1 MKGLIIIKKTFA
13 YENELP
19 SLPIPSLASTRE
31 KLLEWVEPLLN
42 DGQLEETTKAVNH
55 FFKVDGDAERLQQKL
70 YELDSEIEGS
80 WLKPLWDDMYL
91 SFREPLPTGMHF
103 NILLDNKKHEN
114 RYTRAQLAGKVS
126 RLVTEL
132 YHQII
137 DGEVAP
143 VIQNGVPQDMSQYKK
158 FFKSIRIPRVER
170 DEFRLA
176 AFEKRNNHVII
187 LYKRNVYKV
196 NVTNSEGE
204 IYHSSEIAHAI
215 ERSFQEE
222 QSEGENVGIFT
233 TAKRDE
239 AAKMYDQLIVSK
251 VNADNLQTIADS
263 LLVIS
268 MDEESTNSEE
278 AIENL
283 MLNGTNKYFD
293 KTIQV
298 ILTKKGE
305 LGYSIEHS
313 SVDGTTIFAVIS
325 YVNEGLESEEPE
337 ILYTTESTQMEKQQ
351 WELSADIEKSLMR
364 FEKDNARVKKEF
376 SIKTTTFNSFGS
388 DEIKNM
394 NVSPDAFFHIAL
406 QIAQYRTFGTF
417 RSVYEPVSVRAFYE
431 GRTECARATSMEKL
445 NLVRALENGE
455 ESHEVLYDLMQKA
468 SAAHTDRIVRCRK
481 GFGVERH
488 MYGLE
493 QMYKLHG
500 GDIGMTDRPA
510 LFSDTG
516 YMTMRHDFISTSGM
530 AYDNVKYRIF
540 GPVVEGGFGL
550 AYILLDQTISIN
562 ISSTVDEADHAQELT
577 NHLMDAFLEL
587 RQIANHIVE
596 NSVPVRKIKINVE
609 TKVKV

>member
-1 MKGLIIIKKTFA
+1 MKGIIIIKKTFA
-13 YENELP
+13 YKNELP
-19 SLPIPSLASTRE
+19 SLPIPPLTSTKER
-31 KLLEWVEPLLN
+31 LLEWVEPFLH
-42 DGQLEETTKAVNH
+42 DKQLEETTEVVND
-55 FFKVDGDAERLQQKL
+55 FFKVDGDAEKLQKKL
-70 YELDSEIEGS
+70 CELDAKMEGS

-91 SFREPLPTGMHF
+91 KFRDPLPTGMHF
-103 NILLDNKKHEN
+103 NILLDNKNHEN
-114 RYTRAQLAGKVS
+114 RYTRAELAGRVS
-126 RLVTEL
+126 RLVTEF
-132 YHQII
+132 YHLII

-143 VIQNGVPQDMSQYKK
+143 VVKNGVPQDMSQYKK

-170 DEFRLA
+170 DEFRVA

-204 IYHSSEIAHAI
+204 MYQSREIANAI
-215 ERSFQEE
+215 ERTFQEE
-222 QSEGENVGIFT
+222 QSEGANVGIFT

-239 AAKMYDQLIVSK
+239 AAKIYDQLIVSK
-251 VNADNLQTIADS
+251 VNADHLQAIADS
-263 LLVIS
+263 LIVLS
-268 MDEESTNSEE
+268 MDEESSTSEE

-298 ILTKKGE
+298 ILTNKGE

-325 YVNEGLESEEPE
+325 YVNEGLESDEPE
-337 ILYTTESTQMEKQQ
+337 TIYTTEPTLMEKQQ
-351 WELSADIEKSLMR
+351 WELSAEIKKSLMR
-364 FEKDNARVKKEF
+364 FEKDHARVKKEF
-376 SIKTTTFNSFGS
+376 SIKTTIFNSFGS
-388 DEIKNM
+388 DEIKKM
-394 NVSPDAFFHIAL
+394 NISPDAFFHMAL

-445 NLVRALENGE
+445 DLVKALENGE

-493 QMYKLHG
+493 QMYTLHG
-500 GDIGMTDRPA
+500 EDLGMTDRPA

-516 YMTMRHDFISTSGM
+516 YLTMRHDFISTSGM

-550 AYILLDQTISIN
+550 AYILLDQSISIN
-562 ISSTVDEADHAQELT
+562 ISSSADEAGHAQKLT
-577 NHLMDAFLEL
+577 NHLEDAFLEL
-587 RQIANHIVE
+587 RQIANRI
-596 NSVPVRKIKINVE
+596 I
-609 TKVKV
+609 

>member
-13 YENELP
+13 YENKLP
-19 SLPIPSLASTRE
+19 SLPIPPLTSTRE
-31 KLLEWVEPLLN
+31 KLLEWVEPLVN
-42 DGQLEETTKAVNH
+42 DEQLKETTKVVNH
-55 FFKVDGDAERLQQKL
+55 FFKVGGDAEKLQKKL
-70 YELDSEIEGS
+70 YELDAKIEGS

-91 SFREPLPTGMHF
+91 TYRDPLPKGMHF

-114 RYTRAQLAGKVS
+114 RYTRAELAGRVS
-126 RLVTEL
+126 RLITEL
-132 YHQII
+132 YHLII

-143 VIQNGVPQDMSQYKK
+143 VIQNGVPLDMSQYKK

-204 IYHSSEIAHAI
+204 IYQSSEIATAI
-215 ERSFQEE
+215 ERAFQEE
-222 QSEGENVGIFT
+222 QSEGANVGIFT

-239 AAKMYDQLIVSK
+239 AAKLYDQLTVSK
-251 VNADNLQTIADS
+251 VNADHLQTIADS
-263 LLVIS
+263 LIVIS
-268 MDEESTNSEE
+268 MDEESSNSEE

-298 ILTKKGE
+298 ILTNKGE

-337 ILYTTESTQMEKQQ
+337 TIYTTEPTRMEKQQ
-351 WELSADIEKSLMR
+351 WELSAEIEKSLKR
-364 FEKDNARVKKEF
+364 FETDHAKVKKEF
-376 SIKTTTFNSFGS
+376 FIKNRTFNSFGS
-388 DEIKNM
+388 DEIKKM
-394 NVSPDAFFHIAL
+394 NLSPDAFFHMAL
-406 QIAQYRTFGTF
+406 QIAQYRTFGVC
-417 RSVYEPVSVRAFYE
+417 RSVYEPVSVRAFYQ

-445 NLVRALENGE
+445 NLVKAIENGE
-455 ESHEVLYDLMQKA
+455 ESNEALYMLMQQA
-468 SAAHTDRIVRCRK
+468 SLAHTNRIIMCRE
-481 GFGVERH
+481 GLGVERH

-500 GDIGMTDRPA
+500 GDIGMTDPPA
-510 LFSDTG
+510 LFSDAG
-516 YMTMRHDFISTSGM
+516 YLAMRHDFISTSGM

-562 ISSTVDEADHAQELT
+562 ISSHADEAEHAQKLT
-577 NHLMDAFLEL
+577 NHLVDAFLEL
-587 RQIANHIVE
+587 RQIAN
-596 NSVPVRKIKINVE
+596 RFLK
-609 TKVKV
+609 

>member
-1 MKGLIIIKKTFA
+1 MLGYT
-13 YENELP
+13 
-19 SLPIPSLASTRE
+19 STKE

-42 DGQLEETTKAVNH
+42 DEQLEETTKVVNQ
-55 FFKVDGDAERLQQKL
+55 FFKAGGDAERLQKKL
-70 YELDSEIEGS
+70 CELNVNIKGS

-91 SFREPLPTGMHF
+91 NFREPLPTGMHF

-114 RYTRAQLAGKVS
+114 RYTRAELAGRVI

-132 YHQII
+132 YHLII

-143 VIQNGVPQDMSQYKK
+143 VIQNGVPLDMSQYKN
-158 FFKSIRIPRVER
+158 FFKSIRIPRLER

-204 IYHSSEIAHAI
+204 IYCSSEIANAI
-215 ERSFQEE
+215 ERTFQED
-222 QSEGENVGIFT
+222 QSEGANVGIFT

-239 AAKMYDQLIVSK
+239 AAKIYDQLTVSK
-251 VNADNLQTIADS
+251 ANADHLQTIADS
-263 LLVIS
+263 LIVMS
-268 MDEESTNSEE
+268 MDEESSNSEE

-313 SVDGTTIFAVIS
+313 SVDGTTMFAVIS
-325 YVNEGLESEEPE
+325 YVNEGLESEESE
-337 ILYTTESTQMEKQQ
+337 TIYTTEPTRMEKQH
-351 WELSADIEKSLMR
+351 WELSAEIEKSLMR
-364 FEKDNARVKKEF
+364 LEKNHARVKKEF
-376 SIKTTTFNSFGS
+376 SIKTRIFNSFGS

-394 NVSPDAFFHIAL
+394 NISPDAFFHMAL
-406 QIAQYRTFGTF
+406 QIAQYRTFGVC

-445 NLVRALENGE
+445 NLVKAIENGE
-455 ESHEVLYDLMQKA
+455 ENNAVLYALMQKA
-468 SAAHTDRIVRCRK
+468 SAAHTDRIIRCRK

-493 QMYKLHG
+493 QMYELHG
-500 GDIGMTDRPA
+500 ADIGMTDRPA

-516 YMTMRHDFISTSGM
+516 YLTLRHDFISTSGM

-540 GPVVEGGFGL
+540 GPVVESGFGL

-562 ISSTVDEADHAQELT
+562 ISSHADEADNAQKLI
-577 NHLMDAFLEL
+577 NHLVDAFLEL
-587 RQIANHIVE
+587 RQIANCIL
-596 NSVPVRKIKINVE
+596 
-609 TKVKV
+609 

>member
-13 YENELP
+13 YKNELP
-19 SLPIPSLASTRE
+19 SLPIPPLTNTKE
-31 KLLEWVEPLLN
+31 KLLEWVEPLVN
-42 DGQLEETTKAVNH
+42 DEQLEETTKVVND
-55 FFKVDGDAERLQQKL
+55 FFKVDGDAERLQKKL
-70 YELDSEIEGS
+70 CELDGKMEGS

-91 SFREPLPTGMHF
+91 KFRDPLPTGMHF
-103 NILLDNKKHEN
+103 NILLDNKNHEN
-114 RYTRAQLAGKVS
+114 RYTRAELAGRVS
-126 RLVTEL
+126 RLVTEF
-132 YHQII
+132 YHLIM
-137 DGEVAP
+137 DEEVAP
-143 VIQNGVPQDMSQYKK
+143 VVKNGVPQDMSQYKK

-204 IYHSSEIAHAI
+204 MYQSSEIAHAI
-215 ERSFQEE
+215 ERTFQEE
-222 QSEGENVGIFT
+222 QSEGTNIGIFT
-233 TAKRDE
+233 TTKRDE
-239 AAKMYDQLIVSK
+239 AAKIYDQLTVSK
-251 VNADNLQTIADS
+251 VNADHLQAIADS
-263 LLVIS
+263 LIVLS
-268 MDEESTNSEE
+268 MDEESSTSEE

-298 ILTKKGE
+298 ILTTKGE

-325 YVNEGLESEEPE
+325 YVNEGLESDKPE
-337 ILYTTESTQMEKQQ
+337 KIYTTEPTLMEKQQ
-351 WELSADIEKSLMR
+351 WELSAEMEKSLMR
-364 FEKDNARVKKEF
+364 FEKENARVKKEF
-376 SIKTTTFNSFGS
+376 SIKTTIFNSFGS
-388 DEIKNM
+388 DEIKKM
-394 NVSPDAFFHIAL
+394 NISPDAFFHMAL
-406 QIAQYRTFGTF
+406 QIAQYRTFGTC

-431 GRTECARATSMEKL
+431 GRTECARATSMEKVD
-445 NLVRALENGE
+445 LVKALENGE

-468 SAAHTDRIVRCRK
+468 SAAHTDRIIRCRK

-493 QMYKLHG
+493 QMYTLHG
-500 GDIGMTDRPA
+500 EDLGMTDRPA

-516 YMTMRHDFISTSGM
+516 YLTMRHDFISTSGM

-550 AYILLDQTISIN
+550 AYILLDQSISIN
-562 ISSTVDEADHAQELT
+562 ISSSADEADHAQKLT
-577 NHLMDAFLEL
+577 NHLEDAFLEL
-587 RQIANHIVE
+587 RQIANRI
-596 NSVPVRKIKINVE
+596 I
-609 TKVKV
+609 

>member
-1 MKGLIIIKKTFA
+1 MKGLIIINKTFA
-13 YENELP
+13 YQNELL
-19 SLPIPSLASTRE
+19 SLPIPPLKSTKER
-31 KLLEWVEPLLN
+31 LLEWVEPFVN
-42 DGQLEETTKAVNH
+42 NKQLEETTEVVND
-55 FFKVDGDAERLQQKL
+55 FFKLDGDAERLQKKL
-70 YELDSEIEGS
+70 CELDAEIKGS

-91 SFREPLPTGMHF
+91 KFRDPLPTGMHF
-103 NILLDNKKHEN
+103 NILLDNKNHEN
-114 RYTRAQLAGKVS
+114 RYTRAELAGRVS

-132 YHQII
+132 YHLII

-143 VIQNGVPQDMSQYKK
+143 VVKNGVPQDMSQYKK

-204 IYHSSEIAHAI
+204 MYQSSEIAHAI
-215 ERSFQEE
+215 ERTFQEE
-222 QSEGENVGIFT
+222 QSEGANVGIFT

-239 AAKMYDQLIVSK
+239 AAKIYDQLTVSK
-251 VNADNLQTIADS
+251 VNANHLQAIADS
-263 LLVIS
+263 LIVLS
-268 MDEESTNSEE
+268 MDEESSSSEE

-298 ILTKKGE
+298 ILTNKGE

-325 YVNEGLESEEPE
+325 YVNEGLESDEPE
-337 ILYTTESTQMEKQQ
+337 KIYTTEPTLMEKQQ
-351 WELSADIEKSLMR
+351 WELSAEIEKSLMK
-364 FEKDNARVKKEF
+364 FEKENARIKKEF
-376 SIKTTTFNSFGS
+376 SIKTTIFNSFGS
-388 DEIKNM
+388 DEIKTM
-394 NVSPDAFFHIAL
+394 NISPDAFFHMAL
-406 QIAQYRTFGTF
+406 QIAQYRTFGVF

-431 GRTECARATSMEKL
+431 GRTECARATSMEKID
-445 NLVRALENGE
+445 LVKALENGE

-468 SAAHTDRIVRCRK
+468 SAAHTDRIIRCRK

-500 GDIGMTDRPA
+500 EDLGMTDRPA

-516 YMTMRHDFISTSGM
+516 YLTMRHDFISTSGM

-550 AYILLDQTISIN
+550 AYILLDQSISIN
-562 ISSTVDEADHAQELT
+562 ISSSADEAHHAQELT
-577 NHLMDAFLEL
+577 NHLEDAFLEL
-587 RQIANHIVE
+587 RQIVDRIL
-596 NSVPVRKIKINVE
+596 
-609 TKVKV
+609 

>member
-19 SLPIPSLASTRE
+19 SLPIPPLTSTRE

-42 DGQLEETTKAVNH
+42 DEQLKETTKVVNH
-55 FFKVDGDAERLQQKL
+55 FFKVDGDAERLQKKL
-70 YELDSEIEGS
+70 CELDANIEGS

-91 SFREPLPTGMHF
+91 KFRDPLPTGMHF

-114 RYTRAQLAGKVS
+114 RYTRAELAGRVS

-132 YHQII
+132 YHSLI

-187 LYKRNVYKV
+187 LHKKNVYKV

-204 IYHSSEIAHAI
+204 MYQSSEIAKAI
-215 ERSFQEE
+215 ERTFQEE
-222 QSEGENVGIFT
+222 QSEGANVGIFT

-239 AAKMYDQLIVSK
+239 AAKIYDQLTVSK
-251 VNADNLQTIADS
+251 VNADHLQTIADS
-263 LLVIS
+263 LIVLS
-268 MDEESTNSEE
+268 MDEESSTSEE

-337 ILYTTESTQMEKQQ
+337 TIYTTEPTLMEKQK
-351 WELSADIEKSLMR
+351 WELSAEIKKSLMR
-364 FEKDNARVKKEF
+364 FEKDHARVKKEF
-376 SIKTTTFNSFGS
+376 SIKTRTFDSFGS

-394 NVSPDAFFHIAL
+394 NISPDAFFHMAL
-406 QIAQYRTFGTF
+406 QIAQYRTFGVC

-445 NLVRALENGE
+445 NLVKAIENGE
-455 ESHEVLYDLMQKA
+455 ESNEVLYALMQKA
-468 SAAHTDRIVRCRK
+468 SVAHTNRIITCRK

-500 GDIGMTDRPA
+500 GDIGMTNPPA

-516 YMTMRHDFISTSGM
+516 YLTMRHDFISTSGM

-562 ISSTVDEADHAQELT
+562 ISSHYDEADHAQKLT
-577 NHLMDAFLEL
+577 NHLVDAFLEL
-587 RQIANHIVE
+587 RQIATRIL
-596 NSVPVRKIKINVE
+596 
-609 TKVKV
+609 

>member
-1 MKGLIIIKKTFA
+1 MKGRIIIKKTFA
-13 YENELP
+13 YTNELP
-19 SLPIPSLASTRE
+19 SLPIPPLTNTKE
-31 KLLEWVEPLLN
+31 KLLEWVEPLVN
-42 DGQLEETTKAVNH
+42 DQQLEETTKAVNH
-55 FFKVDGDAERLQQKL
+55 FFKVDGDAERLQKKL
-70 YELDSEIEGS
+70 YELDINMEGS

-91 SFREPLPTGMHF
+91 KFREPLPTGMHF

-114 RYTRAQLAGKVS
+114 RYTRAELAGKVS
-126 RLVTEL
+126 RLVTEF
-132 YHQII
+132 YHLII

-143 VIQNGVPQDMSQYKK
+143 VVKNGVPQDMSQYKK
-158 FFKSIRIPRVER
+158 FFKSIRIPKVER

-176 AFEKRNNHVII
+176 AFEKRNNHIII
-187 LYKRNVYKV
+187 LYKRNMYKV

-204 IYHSSEIAHAI
+204 IYQSREIATAI
-215 ERSFQEE
+215 ERTFQEE
-222 QSEGENVGIFT
+222 QSEGANVGIFT

-239 AAKMYDQLIVSK
+239 AAKIYDQLTVSK
-251 VNADNLQTIADS
+251 VNADHLQAIADS
-263 LLVIS
+263 LIVLS
-268 MDEESTNSEE
+268 MDEESSNSEE

-298 ILTKKGE
+298 ILTNKGE

-337 ILYTTESTQMEKQQ
+337 TIYTAEPTLMEKQQ
-351 WELSADIEKSLMR
+351 WELSAEMVKSLMR
-364 FEKDNARVKKEF
+364 CEKDHARVKKEF

-388 DEIKNM
+388 DEIKKM
-394 NVSPDAFFHIAL
+394 DISPDAFFHMAL
-406 QIAQYRTFGTF
+406 QIAQYRTFGVCS
-417 RSVYEPVSVRAFYE
+417 SVYEPVSVRAFYE

-445 NLVRALENGE
+445 NLVKALENGE
-455 ESHEVLYDLMQKA
+455 ESHEVLYALMQKA
-468 SAAHTDRIVRCRK
+468 SAAHTDRIIRCRK

-500 GDIGMTDRPA
+500 GDIGMTDMPA

-516 YMTMRHDFISTSGM
+516 YLTMRHDFISTSGM

-562 ISSTVDEADHAQELT
+562 ISSHADEADHAQKLT
-577 NHLMDAFLEL
+577 NHLVDAFLEL
-587 RQIANHIVE
+587 RQIANRIL
-596 NSVPVRKIKINVE
+596 
-609 TKVKV
+609 